1 MTNTLSEPLTIR
13 QMCQHFNVTA
23 RALRFYEDKDLLCP
37 QRIGAKRLYS
47 HRDRARLQ
55 LILRGKRFGFSLEDI
70 RQLLAMYDTKGSN
83 RAQLTRTMALAV
95 ARVQQMSAQQEELAL
110 AIAELKSEI
119 AKGQELLA
127 QMAETED

>member
-1 MTNTLSEPLTIR
+1 MSNASPETLTIR
-13 QMCQHFNVTA
+13 QMCQQFNVTP
-23 RALRFYEDKDLLCP
+23 RALRFYEDKALLAP
-37 QRIGAKRLYS
+37 RRVGAKRLYA

-70 RQLLAMYDTKGSN
+70 GQLLAMYDTKGSN
-83 RAQLTRTMALAV
+83 RAQLTRTMTLAM

-127 QMAETED
+127 QMAQEGE